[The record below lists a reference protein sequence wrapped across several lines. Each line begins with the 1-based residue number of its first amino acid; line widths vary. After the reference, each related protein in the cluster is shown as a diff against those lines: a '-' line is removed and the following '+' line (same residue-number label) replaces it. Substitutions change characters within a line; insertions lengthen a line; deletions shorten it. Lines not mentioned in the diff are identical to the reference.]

1 MAFSNKSC
9 TESNRKN
16 CTRTLTVIMTPR
28 GSGFASEL
36 NLALFAVLYAAETN
50 RTVRFD
56 GRFWLY
62 GNWSDFFD
70 SPPDCELPTNAT
82 AAVMLGNRTADE
94 TRAHLFTGRHVDI
107 YWSRL
112 ISYYPHST
120 FIDKATALR
129 TIWYVNMEIREQVL
143 QQMRNLSLL
152 ANESASCTH
161 LHEEGGPC
169 DLENVKTVPFIGA
182 HVRRG
187 DKHLEAHEQ
196 SIEKYVAALDQLGCD
211 LLLLTEA
218 NNSSLRRRCSRRAT
232 RAENSWSDFEFPFP
246 VFINT
251 DDMQKVIPQ
260 IRLIR
265 PRWNLIYSTPPVV
278 LKGFDALHFDE
289 LPLAVRKL
297 HTIDLIIN
305 LELLRRAN
313 RVVCTHSSNI
323 ARLLA
328 LLRDPRWPLDSMR
341 SLDVGWHPG
350 K

>member
-1 MAFSNKSC
+1 MAFSNKSY
-9 TESNRKN
+9 TESIRKN
-16 CTRTLTVIMTPR
+16 CTRTLTVIMTHR
-28 GSGFASEL
+28 ESGFASEL

-50 RTVRFD
+50 RTFHFD
-56 GRFWLY
+56 GHFWLY

-70 SPPDCELPTNAT
+70 SPSDCELPTNVT
-82 AAVMLGNRTADE
+82 AATMLGNRTADE
-94 TRAHLFTGRHVDI
+94 RQPHLFTGRYVD
-107 YWSRL
+107 WSRL
-112 ISYYPHST
+112 LQHKQPADI
-120 FIDKATALR
+120 FLVKAKALR
-129 TIWYVNMEIREQVL
+129 TIWHVTMEIRDLVL

-152 ANESASCTH
+152 ANDSEACTR

-169 DLENVKTVPFIGA
+169 DLENVKTVLFIGA